1 MLSPGYHSL
10 GAFSIT
16 TAGTFTGDWVED
28 LDGLLAMAVQFRF
41 VFGSGG
47 TSVKAYLQTSL
58 DDGDTPV
65 DIACVAFGNASS
77 EVQAIN
83 LSSLTP
89 KTTQVA
95 PSDAALTDD
104 TAVDGLLGDRFRVKI
119 VVVGTYAG
127 STTLN
132 VTAIAR

>member
-1 MLSPGYHSL
+1 MLYPGYHEL
-10 GAFSIT
+10 GAFTIT

-28 LDGLLAMAVQFRF
+28 LEGLLALAVQFRF
-41 VFGSGG
+41 VWGSGG

-58 DDGDTPV
+58 DDGDTVV
-65 DIACVAFGNASS
+65 DLACVAFGNAAS

-89 KTTQVA
+89 KTTQTV

-119 VVVGTYAG
+119 VVVGTYAN
-127 STTLN
+127 TALN